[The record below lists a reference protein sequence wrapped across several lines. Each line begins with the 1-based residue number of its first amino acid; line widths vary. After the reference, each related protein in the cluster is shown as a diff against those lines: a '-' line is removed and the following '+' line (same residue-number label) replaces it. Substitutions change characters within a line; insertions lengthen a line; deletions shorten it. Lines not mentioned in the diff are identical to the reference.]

1 MSEYTTVNV
10 PEGAQYSS
18 DSLKAAYEYATQ
30 NSFDT
35 FVIHLGSAIIGF
47 PSEQSINQMQE
58 FLNNHEPENI
68 ELVPQSLPDSDFW
81 RSFSYG
87 DDEPSI
93 FLESH
98 QLDDVLE
105 FGKLLKG
112 TTYPIA
118 ESFDEIWYFV
128 I

>member
-1 MSEYTTVNV
+1 MTEYTPTHV

-35 FVIHLGSAIIGF
+35 FVIYLGNTIIGF
-47 PSEQSINQMQE
+47 PSEESIQQMQE
-58 FLNNHEPENI
+58 FLNNHEPRNI
-68 ELVPQSLPDSDFW
+68 ELVPQSLPDSDYW

-87 DDEPSI
+87 DEEPSI

-98 QLDDVLE
+98 QLDQVLE
-105 FGKLLKG
+105 FGRLLKG
-112 TTYPIA
+112 TTYPIT
-118 ESFDEIWYFV
+118 ESFDEIWYYV